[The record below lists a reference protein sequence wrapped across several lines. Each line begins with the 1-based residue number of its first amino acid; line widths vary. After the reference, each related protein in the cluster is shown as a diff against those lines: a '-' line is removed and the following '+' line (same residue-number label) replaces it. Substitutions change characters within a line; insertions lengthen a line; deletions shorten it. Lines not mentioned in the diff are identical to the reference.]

1 MSGESQWWQRQMRRD
16 HVKSVCMNVT
26 INGKQ
31 QILAAGT
38 SIDGLIEKL
47 GLQGRRLAVEV
58 NLEIVP
64 RSDYGR
70 QLLVEGDVV
79 EIVQA
84 IGGG

>member
-1 MSGESQWWQRQMRRD
+1 
-16 HVKSVCMNVT
+16 MNVT
-26 INGKQ
+26 INGEH

-38 SIDGLIEKL
+38 SIDGLIEQL

-70 QLLVEGDVV
+70 PLLEADVV